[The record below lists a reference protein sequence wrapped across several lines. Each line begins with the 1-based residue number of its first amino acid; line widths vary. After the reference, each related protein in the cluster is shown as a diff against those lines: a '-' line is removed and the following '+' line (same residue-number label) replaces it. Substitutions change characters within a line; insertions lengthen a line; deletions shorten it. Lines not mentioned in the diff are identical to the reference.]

1 MRQRAPL
8 VLSALALAV
17 AAASSTPPV
26 QAAAAAVR
34 TALFAKNAGA
44 VNGIKASARPQ
55 AGKLVPL
62 GRDGKFPVGVLP
74 ASEPGPQGVQGPPGP
89 RGADGRNGVD
99 GRDGV
104 NGTFRAYATVTVG
117 PPALDAARTKNF
129 TSVTM
134 IPTGSPG
141 RYCLTP
147 AAGISPTDSTA
158 IVSPE
163 FGDSVGTALA
173 TYVWLGGS
181 ECPTGQF
188 EVITL
193 SGGAAS
199 SNVAFTIGVP

>member
-17 AAASSTPPV
+17 AAAGSTPPV
-26 QAAAAAVR
+26 QAAAGAVR

-44 VNGIKASARPQ
+44 VNGIKASTRPQ

-74 ASEPGPQGVQGPPGP
+74 ASEAGPQGVQGPPGP
-89 RGADGRNGVD
+89 KGADGRD
-99 GRDGV
+99 GT

-117 PPALDAARTKNF
+117 PPALDPARTKNF

-134 IPTGSPG
+134 IATGSPG

-147 AAGISPTDSTA
+147 AAGISPTESTA

>member
-8 VLSALALAV
+8 VLSALALTVAV
-17 AAASSTPPV
+17 AGSTSPV
-26 QAAAAAVR
+26 QAAAGAVR

-44 VNGIKASARPQ
+44 VNGIKASAQPQ

-62 GRDGKFPVGVLP
+62 GRDGKLPVGVLP
-74 ASEPGPQGVQGPPGP
+74 ASEVGPQGVQGPPGP
-89 RGADGRNGVD
+89 KGADGRD
-99 GRDGV
+99 GA

-117 PPALDAARTKNF
+117 PPALDPARTKGF
-129 TSVTM
+129 TAVTM

-141 RYCLTP
+141 RYCLTA
-147 AAGISPTDSTA
+147 AAGISPADSSA

-193 SGGAAS
+193 SGGAPS
-199 SNVAFTIGVP
+199 STVAFTIGVP